1 MNQYYQVA
9 PVKAADF
16 NDYLTRRPIFF
27 PAAIVA
33 EIEELEAVEKDI
45 ETRRAKLDGEIE
57 AYKAE
62 HAAREAR
69 LHSGRSQ
76 PGDIDAQAL
85 HGNLSEAL
93 RQFRPLLQHSDVEM
107 DALKVRS
114 QPAMRRAFEYAAG
127 VIRSYADEF
136 SDEIADVYHRAGIE
150 YDRTR
155 QTIFPAIES
164 YINAAGEGCA
174 NDHALFGPG
183 QVRRWFG
190 LRTKL

>member
-1 MNQYYQVA
+1 MNEYYPVA

-45 ETRRAKLDGEIE
+45 ETRRAKLDSEIE

-69 LHSGRSQ
+69 LHHGQ
-76 PGDIDAQAL
+76 PKPGDIEAHAL
-85 HGNLSEAL
+85 NGDLNEAL
-93 RQFRPLLQHSDVEM
+93 RRFRPLLQHSDAEM
-107 DALKVRS
+107 DALRVRC
-114 QPAMRRAFEYAAG
+114 QPAMRRAFEYAAW

-136 SDEIADVYHRAGIE
+136 SDEIAAVYHRAGME

-174 NDHALFGPG
+174 NDLALFGPG